1 MNFALHCGSFEAE
14 RFWRDSRLASIPT
27 IQNTQTKK
35 ITDSMDELL
44 FVFCE
49 TGDLLLTRHVM
60 DSVQYDYIRSIGY
73 DIHINRNPWFSSD
86 RENEMDHLNVFEIM
100 NLSDVTDQLLS
111 SFSLEKTTLEAF
123 AVIPG
128 TLDFA
133 QRYHLTSHYP
143 EQDIVQ
149 RINAKSYSLKM
160 RDRLNL
166 PNVGSVV
173 EGREQLLAIANEML
187 CEGAMLLKDEFGVS
201 GKGNLLIHS
210 EKALLR
216 LIKHMDKQAAQGK
229 LIRFVIEPLLDRK
242 FDFSCQLYIHES
254 GDVQLVSFQQLDNHG
269 YAFGA
274 SHTMSESFKAHL
286 YASGYT
292 NQMLEIGRL
301 LYQDGYFGDVCID
314 SMILQD
320 GSIEPLVEI
329 NDRKSMSLI
338 KHGVDS
344 LITNPQ
350 LHSSLVQFNLAVPAR
365 FQYEHLLQN
374 LNHHQLL
381 YTKERGMGILPLSS
395 GTLISPLKN
404 LELNERTMGRFYF
417 AVIYESQQHMQNLVA
432 GVNQSL
438 LDSGLNLIT

>member
-14 RFWRDSRLASIPT
+14 RYWRDSRLASIPA
-27 IQNTQTKK
+27 IQNIQTKK

-44 FVFCE
+44 FVFCKN
-49 TGDLLLTRHVM
+49 GDLLLTRHVM

-73 DIHINRNPWFSSD
+73 DIHMNRNPWFTSD
-86 RENEMDHLNVFEIM
+86 RENEMFHLNVFEIM
-100 NLSDVTDQLLS
+100 NLSNVTEQLLS
-111 SFSLEKTTLEAF
+111 CFSLEKATLEAF
-123 AVIPG
+123 ALIPG
-128 TLDFA
+128 TLAFA
-133 QRYHLTSHYP
+133 QRHHLASHYP
-143 EQDIVQ
+143 EQNIVQ
-149 RINAKSYSLKM
+149 RINAKSYSLEM

-166 PNVGSVV
+166 PNVGRVV
-173 EGREQLLAIANEML
+173 EGREQLLAIAKEML
-187 CEGAMLLKDEFGVS
+187 CDGAVMLKDEFGVS

-216 LIKHMDKQAAQGK
+216 LIKHLDKQAAQEK
-229 LIRFVIEPLLDRK
+229 LIRFVVEPLLDRK

-254 GDVQLVSFQQLDNHG
+254 GEVQLVSFQQLDNHG

-286 YASGYT
+286 YDSGYT
-292 NQMLEIGRL
+292 DQVLEIGRL

-320 GSIEPLVEI
+320 HSIEPLVEI
-329 NDRKSMSLI
+329 NARKSMSLI
-338 KHGVDS
+338 KHGVDG
-344 LITNPQ
+344 LITDTQ
-350 LHSSLVQFNLAVPAR
+350 LHSSLIQLNLAVPAR

-374 LNHHQLL
+374 LNQQQIL

-395 GTLISPLKN
+395 GTLISPLTN
-404 LELNERTMGRFYF
+404 RDQNERTMGRLYF
-417 AVIYESQQHMQNLVA
+417 AVIYESQQHMQNVVA

-438 LDSGLNLIT
+438 LDSGINMIT

>member
-14 RFWRDSRLASIPT
+14 RYWRDSRLASIPA
-27 IQNTQTKK
+27 IQNIQTKK

-44 FVFCE
+44 FVFCKN
-49 TGDLLLTRHVM
+49 GDLLLTRHVM
-60 DSVQYDYIRSIGY
+60 DSAQYEYIRSIGY
-73 DIHINRNPWFSSD
+73 DIHMNRNAWFTAE

-100 NLSDVTDQLLS
+100 NLSNVTDQLLS
-111 SFSLEKTTLEAF
+111 FFPLEKATLEAF

-133 QRYHLTSHYP
+133 QKYHLASHYP
-143 EQDIVQ
+143 EQNIVQ
-149 RINAKSYSLKM
+149 RINAKSYSLEM

-166 PNVGSVV
+166 PNVGRVV
-173 EGREQLLAIANEML
+173 EGREQLLLIANEIL
-187 CEGAMLLKDEFGVS
+187 CDGAVMLKDEFGVS

-229 LIRFVIEPLLDRK
+229 LIRFVVEPLLDRK

-286 YASGYT
+286 YNSGYT
-292 NQMLEIGRL
+292 DQMLKIGSL

-320 GSIEPLVEI
+320 GSMEPLVEI
-329 NDRKSMSLI
+329 NARKSMSLI

-344 LITNPQ
+344 LINNPQ

-365 FQYEHLLQN
+365 FQYEHLLQI
-374 LNHHQLL
+374 LNHQQIL
-381 YTKERGMGILPLSS
+381 YTLERGMGILPLSS
-395 GTLISPLKN
+395 GTLISPLTNRDLKK
-404 LELNERTMGRFYF
+404 RSMGRLYF

-438 LDSGLNLIT
+438 LDSGLNMIT